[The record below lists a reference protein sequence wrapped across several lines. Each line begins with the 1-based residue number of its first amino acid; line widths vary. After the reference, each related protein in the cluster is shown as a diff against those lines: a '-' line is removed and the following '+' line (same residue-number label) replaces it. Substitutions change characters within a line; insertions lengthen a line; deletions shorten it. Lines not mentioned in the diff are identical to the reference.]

1 MTSRTQADF
10 RKLEDSIE
18 FQRIRARINNT
29 LNLPIDNL
37 SKSSGA
43 PTDPVRYV
51 RSATEPKDD
60 LVTIFKLM
68 LDLGSPDYEHQLA
81 TFLHNGPPKM
91 EYAYFEEEDRWEY
104 HGKPDVKTPDEELIA
119 AVVDRVKA
127 QRETVDRDNANEGP
141 RPRKTLV
148 IINKNPDKNFDF
160 QCYTLDC
167 DFVTDDKK
175 LYERHVVTCHYG
187 KGLCYPG
194 RIDIKMRGW
203 TEQGRKW
210 EI

>member
-1 MTSRTQADF
+1 MTITEFSDE
-10 RKLEDSIE
+10 KEEGIE
-18 FQRIRARINNT
+18 FQHIRARIKNT
-29 LNLPIDNL
+29 LNLPIDIP
-37 SKSSGA
+37 SKASGA
-43 PTDPVRYV
+43 PTDPARYV
-51 RSATEPKDD
+51 RSTAEPKDD
-60 LVTIFKLM
+60 LVTIFRRM

-91 EYAYFEEEDRWEY
+91 EYVYIKEEDRWEY

-119 AVVDRVKA
+119 AVVAKVKEE
-127 QRETVDRDNANEGP
+127 RETVDRDRTNK
-141 RPRKTLV
+141 RPRKTPV
-148 IINKNPDKNFDF
+148 VINKNPDKNFDF

-194 RIDIKMRGW
+194 RIDIRMRGW
-203 TEQGRKW
+203 TAQGKKW

>member
-1 MTSRTQADF
+1 MTVAEFDNKDQIQQG
-10 RKLEDSIE
+10 IE
-18 FQRIRARINNT
+18 FQHIRSRIKNT

-37 SKSSGA
+37 GKSTGA
-43 PTDPVRYV
+43 PTNPPRHV
-51 RSATEPKDD
+51 RSTVEPKDD
-60 LVTIFKLM
+60 LVSIFKRM
-68 LDLGSPDYEHQLA
+68 LDLGSPEYEHQLA

-91 EYAYFEEEDRWEY
+91 EYVYFKEEDRWEY
-104 HGKPDVKTPDEELIA
+104 QGKPDVKTPDEELIPT
-119 AVVDRVKA
+119 VVARVKVERDA
-127 QRETVDRDNANEGP
+127 VDKNERP
-141 RPRKTLV
+141 RPRKTLIV
-148 IINKNPDKNFDF
+148 INKNPDKNFDF

-203 TEQGRKW
+203 TAQGRKW

>member
-1 MTSRTQADF
+1 MTSTTQADF
-10 RKLEDSIE
+10 GKLEDGIE

-43 PTDPVRYV
+43 PTDPARYV
-51 RSATEPKDD
+51 RSATELNDD
-60 LVTIFKLM
+60 LITIFKRM
-68 LDLGSPDYEHQLA
+68 LDLGSPDSEHQLA
-81 TFLHNGPPKM
+81 KFSHNGPPKM
-91 EYAYFEEEDRWEY
+91 EYVYFKEENRWEC

-119 AVVDRVKA
+119 AVIARVKA
-127 QRETVDRDNANEGP
+127 ARETVDRDNANEGP
-141 RPRKTLV
+141 RPTKTIV
-148 IINKNPDKNFDF
+148 VINKNPDKNFDF

-167 DFVTDDKK
+167 DFVTDDKI

-203 TEQGRKW
+203 TAQGRKW